1 MAANIMIG
9 RWFKKISGYREI
21 ILLLIVISWFLIQ
34 GTAMGQEPEFLPLE
48 QTGSFE
54 AISVSEFPESFD
66 ASKNS
71 QSKDFERFKYPIAAL
86 LLTVFAGI
94 MFRFKKTRLA
104 RPLFLMGSLVI
115 FGFINGG
122 CPCII
127 SSFQN
132 FILMV
137 IGVDFKINNILWFLG
152 IVVITYFFGRVWC
165 GWVCHLGALQEFI
178 YRSNSFEFLRNK
190 RAQEIMRWIRYVL
203 FAALIAQLITT
214 QEILFSHVDP
224 FKVAFNLSS
233 YYTAGWILLAI
244 LIITS
249 LFIYRPFCRAVCPV
263 GLILGC
269 ISMLPGA
276 FNLEKNGGCAECQ
289 TCRKVCKTQ
298 AIDGYAN
305 VDNSDCIMCGDCLD
319 SCKKEGISFYRGK
332 KTLTHY
338 HSFPIVTGNC
348 K

>member
-21 ILLLIVISWFLIQ
+21 ILLIIVMISWFLIQ

-48 QTGSFE
+48 QIGSFE

-86 LLTVFAGI
+86 LLTIFAGI

-122 CPCII
+122 CPCVI

-137 IGVDFKINNILWFLG
+137 MGVDFKINNILWFLG

-190 RAQEIMRWIRYVL
+190 RSQEIMRWIRYAL

-233 YYTAGWILLAI
+233 YYT
-244 LIITS
+244 
-249 LFIYRPFCRAVCPV
+249 V
-263 GLILGC
+263 
-269 ISMLPGA
+269 
-276 FNLEKNGGCAECQ
+276 
-289 TCRKVCKTQ
+289 
-298 AIDGYAN
+298 
-305 VDNSDCIMCGDCLD
+305 
-319 SCKKEGISFYRGK
+319 
-332 KTLTHY
+332 
-338 HSFPIVTGNC
+338 
-348 K
+348 